1 MAQNSPL
8 PVDHAAARMQPGA
21 LLARGVCRFLV
32 DGGFAPATEVSPARG
47 LRCDVL
53 ALGPKG
59 EIWAVEC
66 KSGLPDFRADRKWE
80 GYLEWCDR
88 LFFAVD
94 ADFPV
99 EVLPED
105 QGLILADGFGAEIIR
120 MPEARPLA
128 AARRKALTA
137 RFARAAAL
145 RLRAAL
151 DPGTGAFSL
160 GD

>member
-1 MAQNSPL
+1 MERDEGQGGRSQ
-8 PVDHAAARMQPGA
+8 ARA
-21 LLARGVCRFLV
+21 LLTRGVCRCLI
-32 DGGFAPATEVSPARG
+32 DRGFAPVTEFAPTRG

-59 EIWAVEC
+59 EIWAVEV
-66 KSGLPDFRADRKWE
+66 KSGLPDFRADGKWE
-80 GYLEWCDR
+80 GYLDWCDR

-94 ADFPV
+94 SEFPA
-99 EVLPED
+99 EVLPAD
-105 QGLILADGFGAEIIR
+105 QGLMLADGFGAEILR
-120 MPEARPLA
+120 LPEARPLA